1 MSQIS
6 LRDLS
11 PAVEAHL
18 RERARIEGRS
28 LSRIASEILAKASGL
43 GESGKIRDLSRFAG
57 TWSHE
62 EAAEFERAQGAFSV
76 IDEELWT

>member
-6 LRDLS
+6 IRDLL

-28 LSRIASEILAKASGL
+28 LSQVASDLLAEASGL
-43 GESGKIRDLSRFAG
+43 SLSNKKRNLSSFAG
-57 TWSHE
+57 TWSAE
-62 EAAEFERAQGAFSV
+62 EAAAFEATQGAFGE

>member
-6 LRDLS
+6 LRDLA

-28 LSRIASEILAKASGL
+28 LSRIASEILTKAAGL
-43 GESGKIRDLSRFAG
+43 GESGKKRDLSRFAG

-62 EAAEFERAQGAFSV
+62 DATEFEATQGPFSA

>member
-28 LSRIASEILAKASGL
+28 LSRIASEILAQAAGL
-43 GESGKIRDLSRFAG
+43 DHSDKKRDLSRFAG
-57 TWSHE
+57 TWSQE
-62 EAAEFERAQGAFSV
+62 DAAEFEATQGSFSA

>member
-6 LRDLS
+6 IRDLL

-28 LSRIASEILAKASGL
+28 LSQVASDLLAEASGL
-43 GESGKIRDLSRFAG
+43 SRSNKKRNLSSFAG
-57 TWSHE
+57 TWSAE
-62 EAAEFERAQGAFSV
+62 EAAAFEATQDAFGE